1 MNENYNY
8 YKNIYYLQEFEGSS
22 FLNFLY
28 SKNEVKDVLPEPDE
42 PKITIFLKYSYDSII
57 FIIS

>member
-28 SKNEVKDVLPEPDE
+28 SKNEVKDVLPEPKKK
-42 PKITIFLKYSYDSII
+42 KITIFLKYS
-57 FIIS
+57 